1 MFNNIPKVL
10 HLYWDGSKMPFLCF
24 MTAFTFRKL
33 NPDWIIKIYS
43 PVSRTT
49 IKSWKT
55 SEQKIEYEGINYFH
69 NLKDLEN
76 CIFITFNFETI
87 GVSNKTSEV
96 QKSDFLRWHIL
107 STEGGVW
114 SDFDIIYFRS
124 IEEINMTNQT
134 VTTKNKEIDFS
145 VCYDFNVTSE
155 HKYSIG
161 FLTAKKECQF
171 YKKIL
176 KLAKEN
182 FNKTDYQGAG
192 ASIFNHEYPGLA
204 KLYLTQKE
212 SNIWNTSMDILY
224 AYDSLKIEYIYKS
237 NDLRFFTPN
246 SIGVHW
252 YYGSHITKKYI
263 NNFEKECLNYNILM
277 KAMDKFKENRLKNKS
292 NII

>member
-24 MTAFTFRKL
+24 MTVFSFRKL

-49 IKSWKT
+49 KKSWIT
-55 SEQKIEYEGINYFH
+55 NEQKIEYEGKNYFH

-76 CIFITFNFETI
+76 CVFITFDFETI
-87 GVSNKTSEV
+87 GISNETSEV

-107 STEGGVW
+107 STEGGIW

-124 IEEINMTNQT
+124 VNEIDMINQT
-134 VTTKNKEIDFS
+134 VTTKDKEIDFS
-145 VCYDFNVTSE
+145 VCYDFNAPSE
-155 HKYSIG
+155 YKYSIG
-161 FLTAKKECQF
+161 FLIAKKECQF

-182 FNKTDYQGAG
+182 FNETDYQGAG
-192 ASIFNHEYPGLA
+192 ASIFNYEYPSLT
-204 KLYLTQKE
+204 KLYLTEKE

-237 NDLRFFTPN
+237 GDLRFFTSN
-246 SIGVHW
+246 SIGIHW
-252 YYGSHITKKYI
+252 YYGSDITKKYI
-263 NNFEKECLNYNILM
+263 NNFEEECTKFNILM
-277 KAMDKFKENRLKNKS
+277 KSIKKLKENLSKK
-292 NII
+292 

>member
-24 MTAFTFRKL
+24 MTAFSFRKL

-43 PVSRTT
+43 PVSITT
-49 IKSWKT
+49 KKSWIT
-55 SEQKIEYEGINYFH
+55 NEQKIEYEGKNYFH

-76 CIFITFNFETI
+76 CVFITFDFETI
-87 GVSNKTSEV
+87 GISNKTSEV

-114 SDFDIIYFRS
+114 SDFDIIYFRR
-124 IEEINMTNQT
+124 INEIDMTNQML
-134 VTTKNKEIDFS
+134 TTRNKEIDFS
-145 VCYDFNVTSE
+145 VCYDFNVNSE

-161 FLTAKKECQF
+161 FLIAKKECQF

-182 FNKTDYQGAG
+182 FNEIDYQGAG
-192 ASIFNHEYPGLA
+192 ASIFNHEYPSLT
-204 KLYLTQKE
+204 KLYLTEKG

-237 NDLRFFTPN
+237 NDLRFFTSN
-246 SIGVHW
+246 SIGLHW
-252 YYGSHITKKYI
+252 YYGSHITKKHI

-277 KAMDKFKENRLKNKS
+277 KAMNKFKENHFKK
-292 NII
+292 